1 MLYKKPKLKTY
12 SAIDIQE
19 ELGPCQS
26 QYTTGNTTLYS
37 DSNNDGWM
45 KKYEDGSPYS
55 LVSTGNYVYVGYS
68 QDSGPK
74 YTTLRSFFSFD
85 ISSIQGTVVSATLR
99 LYESAKQGNLSPF
112 TYLALDHV
120 NFGTLVAGADDF
132 DGNDLTLTRNYAT
145 TTDYDTSEWKEFDV
159 KTAVQADVNAG
170 RTTSQFRV
178 RFDPDD
184 SHPHALHYIGMY
196 SSSYPS
202 NKPELVVTYRY

>member
-1 MLYKKPKLKTY
+1 MLYKKPELKTY

-45 KKYEDGSPYS
+45 KKYEDDGSYS
-55 LVSTGNYVYVGYS
+55 LNSGSYVYVGYS
-68 QDSGPK
+68 QDGGPR

-99 LYESAKQGNLSPF
+99 LYESGRQGYPFPF

-120 NFGTLVAGADDF
+120 NFGTLAAGAADF
-132 DGNDLTLTRNYAT
+132 AGNDLTSNYAT

-159 KTAVQADVNAG
+159 KTAVQADVNAV

-178 RFDPDD
+178 RFYPDD
-184 SHPHALHYIGMY
+184 SHPHTLDYIYMN
-196 SSSYPS
+196 SSSNSS